1 MDISRNGFLKGNS
14 IMGGTIMKKRVLSA
28 LFCTV
33 IGASMIAGS
42 AVTAMADGVELDVV
56 TTFAGEDSNAKNYQD
71 GISV

>member
-1 MDISRNGFLKGNS
+1 
-14 IMGGTIMKKRVLSA
+14 MKKRVLSA
-28 LFCTV
+28 LFCSV

-71 GISV
+71 GIAAY